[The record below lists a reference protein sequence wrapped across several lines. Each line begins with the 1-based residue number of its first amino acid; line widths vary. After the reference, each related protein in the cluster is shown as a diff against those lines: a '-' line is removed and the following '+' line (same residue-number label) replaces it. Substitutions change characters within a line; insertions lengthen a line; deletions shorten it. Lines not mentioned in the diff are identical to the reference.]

1 MIRASRSLIVPCLR
15 LVSNPVRWSAASFS
29 GIGGDGYRSDE
40 MVDQPSREPPIPDY
54 PFPAMD
60 SETTEVKRA
69 RLQYQSRK
77 RGMLENDLLLSTFAA
92 AHLPKFTDK
101 QLNLYDRLINGVSN
115 DWDIFYWV
123 VGQKP
128 TPECFND
135 EVMKLL
141 KQHAKNLTREL
152 RVRQPDLF

>member
-1 MIRASRSLIVPCLR
+1 
-15 LVSNPVRWSAASFS
+15 
-29 GIGGDGYRSDE
+29 

-54 PFPAMD
+54 PFPDMA
-60 SETTEVKRA
+60 SEPVAVKRA

-77 RGMLENDLLLSTFAA
+77 RGMLENDLLLATFASKY
-92 AHLPKFTDK
+92 LKTFSEK

-128 TPECFND
+128 TPACFND
-135 EVMKLL
+135 EVMDLL
-141 KQHAKNLTREL
+141 KTHAKNMNREL
-152 RVRQPDLF
+152 RIRQPDLN